1 VKRLNIGLLM
11 TYNEQDVLPEMLLE
25 AERHVDAIFA
35 LDGSSDDTLA
45 ILRAHEKVHRVFLD
59 AEVAPNVRIRD
70 AHRQVLLDAARAE
83 FGRGHWYTLLHADEF
98 FHDDPR
104 EMIVRAER
112 EGAGFVNWA
121 SMQFFMHTTDR
132 DLFDTHGH
140 PLEPSVRRRLRW
152 YSPFWIEVRQFL
164 DEPGLPWLEV
174 AYRPGEHGRVFP
186 RGTRF
191 KPFSRMPVL
200 KHYPYRS
207 PAQMNA
213 KSGAS
218 GFSVAHA
225 QPQAIFRETAQ
236 PIYRSAHR
244 LGHPETPDFGV
255 FELSR
260 QPSLLAMLVRQRG
273 LLNRASR

>member
-1 VKRLNIGLLM
+1 M
-11 TYNEQDVLPEMLLE
+11 
-25 AERHVDAIFA
+25 FC
-35 LDGSSDDTLA
+35 
-45 ILRAHEKVHRVFLD
+45 D
-59 AEVAPNVRIRD
+59 AEVAPNARVRD

-104 EMIVRAER
+104 AIIAHAER

-132 DLFDTHGH
+132 DLFDAHGH
-140 PLEPSVRRRLRW
+140 PLEPSVQRRLRW

-174 AYRPGEHGRVFP
+174 AYRRLEHGRVFP

-225 QPQAIFRETAQ
+225 HPQAIFRETAQ
-236 PIYRSAHR
+236 PIYRTACQ
-244 LGHPETPDFGV
+244 LEQPERPDFGA
-255 FELSR
+255 FEMLR
-260 QPSLLAMLVRQRG
+260 QPSLLGMLWQQRA